1 MLKTSCARFL
11 IAASLGAAALYG
23 QGGGGVSF
31 RDWAAPA
38 ATAKPGISCGELR
51 GLTSYEYS
59 VISAVV
65 IRAAGEVPEH
75 CRVSILVPPSI
86 NVEVNLPTAWNSRL
100 YMFGNGGFGGESF
113 EAANRIEN
121 RANALKYG
129 FAVAATDTGHSAA
142 AEPGASFAVDHQKMV
157 DFGFRSLHVT
167 VELAKLLVHA
177 YYGAPPSKSYYDG
190 CSQGGRQGLIFAQ
203 RFPTDF
209 DGILAGAP
217 GLNQTGIMLSRAYW
231 MQSWMAAP
239 IPAAKLKVLAQRV
252 YDQCDAKDGLKDG
265 LIDDPRKCGF
275 QPARDLPRCAEG
287 TDQSDCFTTAQIGT
301 LERIYGDVKSQ
312 GKRFYP
318 GWQPGSEVTGPNGR
332 SGWIGEMIDGPNGE
346 GTWPRYAETFLRF
359 MAFPEKDPNYPL
371 SKFDIDKD
379 VSRTTLASQILDATD
394 PDLSA
399 FQRHGGKLIMYFGW
413 ADPQLNPMMGVEYY
427 EKVAEKMG
435 SSTNDFFRLY
445 MVPGMFHCRG
455 GIGTSVF
462 DAATPLVNWVE
473 AGKRPEQIIAS
484 RVVDKKVDRTRP
496 LCVYPQ
502 VARYQ
507 GSGSIDEAK
516 NFTCVKP

>member
-1 MLKTSCARFL
+1 M
-11 IAASLGAAALYG
+11 IAGFIVGAAAVYG

-31 RDWAAPA
+31 RDWTAPA
-38 ATAKPGISCGELR
+38 ATGKPGVSCGELR
-51 GLTSYEYS
+51 SLTSYEYS
-59 VISAVV
+59 VVSAVV
-65 IRAAGEVPEH
+65 IRAAGDVPEH
-75 CRVSILVPPSI
+75 CRVSILVPPTL

-113 EAANRIEN
+113 EAENRIEN

-129 FAVAATDTGHSAA
+129 FAVAATDTGHSAES
-142 AEPGASFAVDHQKMV
+142 EPGASFATSRQKMV

-177 YYGAPPSKSYYDG
+177 YYGATPSKSYYDG

-203 RFPTDF
+203 RFPDDF

-217 GLNQTGIMLSRAYW
+217 GLNQTGIMLSRAWW
-231 MQSWMAAP
+231 MQGWMAAP
-239 IPAAKLKVLAQRV
+239 IPATKLKVLAQKV

-275 QPARDLPRCAEG
+275 QPARDLPRCAAG
-287 TDQSDCFTTAQIGT
+287 TDPERLFQHENAQIGNA
-301 LERIYGDVKSQ
+301 LEPHLQRCGRKP
-312 GKRFYP
+312 GKNDSTQ
-318 GWQPGSEVTGPNGR
+318 GWQTGFLEVAGPNGR
-332 SGWIGEMIDGPNGE
+332 SGWIGEMVDGPTGE

-359 MAFPEKDPNYPL
+359 MAFPEKDPNYSL

-379 VSRTTLASQILDATD
+379 ASRTTLASQILDATD

-435 SSTNDFFRLY
+435 SSTGDFFRLY

-455 GIGTSVF
+455 GVGTSVF

-473 AGKRPEQIIAS
+473 SGKRPEQIVAS